1 MIIANIFEAFYSRY
15 ANDTPLPAYLEGL
28 YFARAPQDAEGSYAV
43 FSLVSGRQEYD
54 MSSRLEDMVI
64 QVTIFTPDSVDA
76 EGPTLALAIAEE
88 WMLWFDDCDLS
99 VAVGTL
105 VRIDRQAY
113 NVLPDPDGPGWMA
126 TIDYALLVQED

>member
-1 MIIANIFEAFYSRY
+1 
-15 ANDTPLPAYLEGL
+15 
-28 YFARAPQDAEGSYAV
+28 
-43 FSLVSGRQEYD
+43 
-54 MSSRLEDMVI
+54 MVI